1 MRFTRHDES
10 IQASPLNRRAYE
22 APLWSPWLS
31 WGIPFTTPRQG
42 MGRQAGVGVICETNV
57 LCICSRLGSISLD
70 GCIGLHQPGG
80 VCTSAANYGLKKTTM
95 PKLSVTR
102 PMRTCTH
109 TGTSMF
115 RTIENRRDKM
125 KSSAVHR
132 KVKPPSVWRVDDAE
146 FVTLHRSVPPCCTPH
161 YIKPIRRTRG
171 LKPPCQTV
179 GANPS

>member
-10 IQASPLNRRAYE
+10 IQASPSLNRRAYE
-22 APLWSPWLS
+22 APLWSPWFS

-42 MGRQAGVGVICETNV
+42 MGSQAGAGLIYETNV

-95 PKLSVTR
+95 SKLSVTR
-102 PMRTCTH
+102 QMRTCTH

-132 KVKPPSVWRVDDAE
+132 KVKPSSVWRVDDAE
-146 FVTLHRSVPPCCTPH
+146 FVNTPQIRKPPCCTP
-161 YIKPIRRTRG
+161 IISSQSGGP
-171 LKPPCQTV
+171 
-179 GANPS
+179 GA